1 MSGTI
6 MITGCNRG
14 IGLELTTQFAR
25 DGWNVFACCR
35 NLERAAELKSL
46 QIKYPHIQPIEL
58 DVTDYE
64 QMISL
69 GKALE
74 GVPIDILFNNAGYY
88 GPKGMAFG
96 KVDRNEWRRVLESNT
111 IAPYM
116 MAETFCDNVAASDHK
131 LIAMM
136 SSKVG
141 SIADNRSGGGYVY
154 RSSKT
159 ALNQVVKSL
168 SIDLQDRGITVIAL
182 HPGWVKTSMGG
193 PGALISATQSVT
205 ALKEI
210 LIHVGQ
216 DKSGRF
222 YNYDGSEIPW

>member
-14 IGLELTTQFAR
+14 IGLELTAQFAK
-25 DGWNVFACCR
+25 DGWRVFACCR
-35 NLERAAELKSL
+35 DLKKADELNTL
-46 QIKYPHIQPIEL
+46 QAKYPLIEPIQL

-64 QMISL
+64 QMIAL
-69 GKALE
+69 GKALKGE
-74 GVPIDILFNNAGYY
+74 PIDILLNNAGYY
-88 GPKGMAFG
+88 GPKGTGFG
-96 KVDRNEWRRVLESNT
+96 KVDREEWRRVLESNT

-116 MAETFCDNVAASDHK
+116 MAETFCDNVAASDYK

-141 SIADNRSGGGYVY
+141 SIADNRSGGGYIY

-159 ALNQVVKSL
+159 ALNQIVKSL
-168 SIDLQDRGITVIAL
+168 SIDLHDRGITVMAL
-182 HPGWVKTSMGG
+182 HPGWVKTAMGG
-193 PGALISATQSVT
+193 PGALISTAQSVA
-205 ALKEI
+205 ALKK
-210 LIHVGQ
+210 LLTQAGQ
-216 DKSGRF
+216 GKSGRF